1 MLDSDGSLRCDRLQF
16 RVHQRIAGNMR
27 RRIEND
33 RHDLQSGFSLQLLFF
48 HGQHRVPHTLCQM
61 KQHAL
66 DGSRESVLADGMF
79 QKVPTIP
86 GYVVERRNREWLPDA
101 QRKPAKGG
109 GASERWTR
117 PRLERVRPNELS
129 EFLLLHVDVHVLQNK
144 ATSLVSCTFRHH
156 RHRF

>member
-1 MLDSDGSLRCDRLQF
+1 MLVTEL
-16 RVHQRIAGNMR
+16 
-27 RRIEND
+27 
-33 RHDLQSGFSLQLLFF
+33 DLQERPTYRQPG
-48 HGQHRVPHTLCQM
+48 TI
-61 KQHAL
+61 
-66 DGSRESVLADGMF
+66 REDQEAA
-79 QKVPTIP
+79 
-86 GYVVERRNREWLPDA
+86 A

-144 ATSLVSCTFRHH
+144 ATGLVSCTFRHH